1 MKRETQEALLRA
13 YRTAIQAG
21 QNEIA
26 DTLEDVILAEMGL
39 SEVKVPVMRDIK
51 TGDGEQQIKLPWNVT
66 CEPPGV
72 TLLGAKM
79 ECMGIDHLSKEVTV

>member
-1 MKRETQEALLRA
+1 MTEETQAALIRA
-13 YRTAIQAG
+13 YRTAIEAG

-26 DTLEDVILAEMGL
+26 DMLEDVILSEMSL

-51 TGDGEQQIKLPWNVT
+51 IGDRETQIETPWHVT
-66 CEPPGV
+66 CEPGV

-79 ECMGIDHLSKEVTV
+79 ECTGIDHPSKEVTV